1 VPTGRGKTSGHAH
14 SKPDAAVKQPS
25 IPEALF
31 SAYTKELPFPAAS
44 RYVTDLKVP

>member
-14 SKPDAAVKQPS
+14 SKPDAAVKQ

-44 RYVTDLKVP
+44 QYVTDLQVP